1 MYSFTKHIIHF
12 LIKTD
17 KTSRKLLFVSSRLW
31 DEGKILS
38 PHEELNLAPLD
49 SALRFSL
56 SCFYLQTWLNRHCW
70 SLQYEGRVSYEL
82 SNRSNSQWYEHRS
95 AESDGLRFDSS
106 WGAKIFSLSNARERM
121 KNIFLYF
128 FTEPKIYSPSY
139 SIGKTCWKIATG
151 NNQVYL
157 HITFGGI
164 FTIHQGLIS
173 CPLHW
178 KTALKISN
186 ITFLKQLKNYR
197 ERPVKDC
204 DI

>member
-1 MYSFTKHIIHF
+1 MSWLK
-12 LIKTD
+12 LIKLRERCFSSCHDCGT
-17 KTSRKLLFVSSRLW
+17 KEKFWVPTRNWTSDLW
-31 DEGKILS
+31 IPRSDS
-38 PHEELNLAPLD
+38 P
-49 SALRFSL
+49 
-56 SCFYLQTWLNRHCW
+56 SCHYLQTWLYRHCW
-70 SLQYEGRVSYEL
+70 SLQYAGRVSYEL

-128 FTEPKIYSPSY
+128 FTEPKTYPPSY

-197 ERPVKDC
+197 RRPVKDS